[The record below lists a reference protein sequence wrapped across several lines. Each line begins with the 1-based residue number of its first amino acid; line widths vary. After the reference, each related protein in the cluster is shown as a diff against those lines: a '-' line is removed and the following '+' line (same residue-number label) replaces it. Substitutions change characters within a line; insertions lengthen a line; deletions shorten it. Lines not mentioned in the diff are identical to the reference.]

1 MKPIGCRI
9 LLASFGGF
17 GKVSTRDGCVEP
29 ILFEGQPMAKL
40 NEYVLAAEAACILGV
55 SVNTVR
61 NWARDGKIL
70 HHRNPANGYRMFRRK
85 DLEQFLAE
93 AAKPV
98 VLRDRK
104 RSTDTEGSSE

>member
-1 MKPIGCRI
+1 
-9 LLASFGGF
+9 
-17 GKVSTRDGCVEP
+17 
-29 ILFEGQPMAKL
+29 MAKL

-61 NWARDGKIL
+61 NWAREGKIL

-98 VLRDRK
+98 VLRNRK
-104 RSTDTEGSSE
+104 PPTDIKGSPE